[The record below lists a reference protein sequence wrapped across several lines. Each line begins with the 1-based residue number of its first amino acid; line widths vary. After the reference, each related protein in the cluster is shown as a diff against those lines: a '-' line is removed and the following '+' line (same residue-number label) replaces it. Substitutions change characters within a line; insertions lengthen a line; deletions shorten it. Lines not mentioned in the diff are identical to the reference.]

1 MNFMPSEDAFFD
13 EPIHSNDHGGY
24 PQQVLVDSYRS
35 NSLVPDS
42 NMFHKTENAIH
53 AQLLESSKRQEQLL
67 ERIVSEL
74 EKMNRRLSEVDRVV
88 PANPLPQAATRVSS
102 AVGSP
107 TSNNSSTGIPK
118 PTRGSLVLPPGSKVP
133 NAPNLPERKPGAAVI
148 DDGLVK
154 EQDEQAAILRRRAE
168 EEARIARLEAERKQR
183 EEEEER
189 KRLEELKRIEEEKK
203 RKQELESKTKGLM
216 TGIFTDSS
224 GGLFGPDDDL
234 DVVASPGGSGTKTG
248 RGLFDD

>member
-1 MNFMPSEDAFFD
+1 MPSEDAFFD

-24 PQQVLVDSYRS
+24 PTQVLVNS
-35 NSLVPDS
+35 NLPNSFVQET
-42 NMFHKTENAIH
+42 NAFQKTENSIH
-53 AQLLESSKRQEQLL
+53 AQLLESSKKQEQLL
-67 ERIVSEL
+67 EKIVAEL
-74 EKMNRRLSEVDRVV
+74 ERMNRRLIEVEKI
-88 PANPLPQAATRVSS
+88 NPSFAPPSSTNRATSV
-102 AVGSP
+102 VGSP
-107 TSNNSSTGIPK
+107 TSNNSSTGAPK

-133 NAPNLPERKPGAAVI
+133 NAPNLPERKVGAPIV
-148 DDGLVK
+148 DDSLVK

-168 EEARIARLEAERKQR
+168 EEARIVRLEAERKQR

-189 KRLEELKRIEEEKK
+189 KRQEELKRIEEEKK

-216 TGIFTDSS
+216 TGIFTDSN

-234 DVVASPGGSGTKTG
+234 DVTANPGGAASKTG

>member
-1 MNFMPSEDAFFD
+1 MPSEDAFFD

-24 PQQVLVDSYRS
+24 PPQVLTNSHRPNSYVPES
-35 NSLVPDS
+35 NV
-42 NMFHKTENAIH
+42 FQKTENTLQ
-53 AQLLESSKRQEQLL
+53 AQLLESSKKQEQLL
-67 ERIVSEL
+67 ERIVGEL
-74 EKMNRRLSEVDRVV
+74 EKMNRRLSDVERFASSNPIPPSTNRV
-88 PANPLPQAATRVSS
+88 AS

-107 TSNNSSTGIPK
+107 TNNSSAAGGPK
-118 PTRGSLVLPPGSKVP
+118 PTRGSLVLPPGSKVS
-133 NAPNLPERKPGAAVI
+133 NVPNLPERKVGNPVGDEA
-148 DDGLVK
+148 LVK

-183 EEEEER
+183 EEEEEK

-216 TGIFTDSS
+216 SGIFTDSS

-234 DVVASPGGSGTKTG
+234 DVIANQAGGAGTKTG